1 MLDKKNTAVLASAL
15 VMTMLSGCDDTSIS
29 KQSKQ
34 SELRS
39 VHSTKCSLGFIN
51 DDGSMVTYADGGSV
65 RLVGWAAD
73 SNTNTTP
80 PQLNIVLTGP
90 DGKSFVFEGAARNDR
105 PDVVKAFNQDGFLK
119 SGFSLNLDVTAL
131 QKATYSVS
139 LQMPTADNLITCKTN
154 KILIL
159 K

>member
-15 VMTMLSGCDDTSIS
+15 VMTMLSGCDDTSI
-29 KQSKQ
+29 SKQ